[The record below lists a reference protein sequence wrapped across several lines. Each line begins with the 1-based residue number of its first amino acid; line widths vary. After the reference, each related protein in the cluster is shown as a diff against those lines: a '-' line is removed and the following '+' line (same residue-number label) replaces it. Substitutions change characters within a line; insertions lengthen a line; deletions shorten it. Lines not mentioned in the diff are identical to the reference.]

1 MQKLF
6 KRSTSVLL
14 GLALIVGSPVVALA
28 DENQSVSGSST
39 SQSVETTVTA
49 VIPSDFTVT
58 IPKHMSLDD
67 FGLATYDITVKG
79 DIAAESKVIVEP
91 VDMYSTEDGDTTS
104 HVNFFMEE
112 QVAESVT
119 VKKDDILVT
128 VTQPQTAF
136 TFDEVAAVDASG
148 ANVGTTV
155 SGTIAASDDLSAGS
169 WRGLFQ
175 FNVYLD
181 ESATSAVSLMSVD
194 YETITC
200 EGESKV
206 ITTTTSGAG
215 VDGGLDD
222 AEDEAPVEDDVVT
235 DDTPATDED
244 VVTDETP
251 TTGED
256 ETPAT
261 GEDKTPTTG
270 EDEVVDETPTT
281 DEDEDSEVDGENDV
295 QDETPNLGDVEN
307 TAGDDIETPVNDN
320 EVIPESE
327 DDGED
332 EVINDENV
340 DESNDSEEDDNNEG
354 EDTSTSEE

>member
-67 FGLATYDITVKG
+67 FGLATYDVTVKG
-79 DIAAESKVIVEP
+79 DIAAEAKVVVEP

-136 TFDEVAAVDASG
+136 TFDEVAAVDANG

-235 DDTPATDED
+235 DDTPTTDED
-244 VVTDETP
+244 EVVDETP

-256 ETPAT
+256 ETPTT
-261 GEDKTPTTG
+261 GNDEVIDETPTTG
-270 EDEVVDETPTT
+270 EDV
-281 DEDEDSEVDGENDV
+281 DSEVDGENDV
-295 QDETPNLGDVEN
+295 QDETPDLGDVEN
-307 TAGDDIETPVNDN
+307 TTGDDIETPVNDN
-320 EVIPESE
+320 EVISESK